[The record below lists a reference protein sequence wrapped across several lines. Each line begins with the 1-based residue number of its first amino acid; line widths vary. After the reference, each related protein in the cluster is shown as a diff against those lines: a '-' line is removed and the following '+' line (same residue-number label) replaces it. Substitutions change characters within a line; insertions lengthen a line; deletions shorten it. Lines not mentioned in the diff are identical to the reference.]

1 MHSLVFW
8 KTFFGVELSFF
19 LQSPKVILLIDC
31 AFPLTLLS
39 LGYFC
44 PQQINLYISPSVH
57 S

>member
-44 PQQINLYISPSVH
+44 PQQINPYISPSVH